1 MPANALAAFGCGG
14 KSAPR
19 LVLLVAIAL
28 LAARVFA
35 NMAAI
40 AGATYGASQAVAAS
54 QKHATPVSSAATT
67 AWYNRHG
74 LCLTLAALLA
84 FAN

>member
-1 MPANALAAFGCGG
+1 MPANALALFGRGG
-14 KSAPR
+14 GSAPR
-19 LVLLVAIAL
+19 LVLLVAVAFL
-28 LAARVFA
+28 SARVSA

-54 QKHATPVSSAATT
+54 QQHPTAVSSAAAT